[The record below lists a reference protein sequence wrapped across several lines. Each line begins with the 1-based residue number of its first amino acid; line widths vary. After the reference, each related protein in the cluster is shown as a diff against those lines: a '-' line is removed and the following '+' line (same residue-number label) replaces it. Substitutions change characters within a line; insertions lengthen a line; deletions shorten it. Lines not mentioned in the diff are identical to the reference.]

1 MKDPVHSSQDRCKNL
16 GRRRFIHATGASL
29 AAAAVV
35 PAWMGRGL
43 HAAPSFKSKA
53 ETAAAKLFASLDDA
67 QRKKVVLPFDD
78 PQRMKIN
85 PNWHITSVQVG
96 DCKKPQQELVRQ
108 IVQGVTS
115 PEGYE
120 KFIRQMADDDGGI
133 DNYAFGLFGDPESGK
148 FEFELTGRHLT
159 LRADGNCV
167 PGAAFGGP
175 IVYGHSKRGNSP
187 KNLFSYQTD
196 RANAVFAALDPK
208 QRQKA
213 LQAKSPRETAVRI
226 QGPKASMPGIAGSE
240 LSADQKQLVSAVL
253 KDILMPY
260 RKEDV
265 DEAMKVL
272 EAGGGIEKLHF
283 AFYKD
288 KDLGND
294 GKWDVWRLEGPT
306 VVCHFR
312 GAPHVHAYINIS
324 TKT

>member
-1 MKDPVHSSQDRCKNL
+1 MPWIRHTDRLKDPAAPARRCFL
-16 GRRRFIHATGASL
+16 HATAAT
-29 AAAAVV
+29 AAAAAV
-35 PAWMGRGL
+35 PAWMGRSL
-43 HAAPSFKSKA
+43 YAAPSFKSKA
-53 ETAAAKLFASLDDA
+53 ETAAAQLFVSLDAA
-67 QRKKVVLPFDD
+67 QRKKVVLPFNA
-78 PQRMKIN
+78 PQRTKIS
-85 PNWHITSVQVG
+85 PNWHITRLQVG
-96 DCKKPQQELVRQ
+96 DCKKQQQALIQQ
-108 IVQGVTS
+108 IVRGVTS
-115 PEGYE
+115 GEGHE
-120 KFIRQMADDDGGI
+120 KFLRQMSDDDGGI
-133 DNYAFGLFGDPESGK
+133 DNYAFALFGDPETGK

-175 IVYGHSKRGNSP
+175 IVYGHSKRGNSA

-196 RANAVFAALDPK
+196 RANELFAALDAP

-213 LQAKSPRETAVRI
+213 LRDRSPRETAVRI
-226 QGPKASMPGIAGSE
+226 QGPEASLPGVAGAA
-240 LSADQKQLVSAVL
+240 LSADQKQLLGAVF
-253 KDILMPY
+253 KDILAPY

-272 EAGGGIEKLHF
+272 EAGGGIDRLHC

-288 KDLGND
+288 RDLGSD

-324 TKT
+324 TKR